1 MTRDRAQELRD
12 VERMFVDVP
21 KHFESIKENV
31 AMTNDMTN
39 DMTTDNLTETVEV
52 EHDTVAKAFEDLA
65 EFIRDAVYWQG
76 TMDLEEFKKRAI
88 MEDLAYNTVTDS
100 LWVIRGVHD
109 GHIFAYDIKDDFLSQ
124 LDESA
129 SKDFIIYEQFKEGDL
144 LVNSL
149 GNIYVVEA
157 KWIRD
162 IETVHDIVYS
172 LKLLND
178 MGSRDKGCNIEL
190 SGHRIEA
197 SGMKLYEVPSDEDV
211 NSKFSSYE
219 VLNEVK
225 NWALVRNLQTAQPQS
240 QMLKLVEEAG
250 EIITAMQD
258 GDIAEILDGVGDV
271 IVVLTVMSTQVESG
285 DDMYEAI
292 EVELASSDLFL
303 SENRNFD
310 TGTASTALMRLLG
323 EFSSAVARGQH
334 EKYADIT
341 SRIVST
347 LYSILQ
353 SVVEPYYFEIADEE
367 EREDFY
373 APYGL
378 LDISILSIAI
388 RLAYNEIK
396 HRKGKMVDGVF
407 VKEADL

>member
-39 DMTTDNLTETVEV
+39 DMTIDNLTETVEV

-76 TMDLEEFKKRAI
+76 TMDLEEFKKRAT
-88 MEDLAYNTVTDS
+88 MYDLAYNTATDS
-100 LWVIRGVHD
+100 LWVITGVHS
-109 GHIFAYDIKDDFLSQ
+109 GYIFAYDNNNEVYTQ
-124 LDESA
+124 LEESA
-129 SKDFIIYEQFKEGDL
+129 SKDFIIYEQFKVGDL
-144 LVNSL
+144 LETNL
-149 GNIYVVEA
+149 GTLYKITNKRVTGV
-157 KWIRD
+157 KS
-162 IETVHDIVYS
+162 VHDIEYLLHV
-172 LKLLND
+172 LND
-178 MGSRDKGCNIEL
+178 REPNEEGKTIRL
-190 SGHRIEA
+190 SGKYIKDN
-197 SGMKLYEVPSDEDV
+197 GYKLYEVPSDEDV

-292 EVELASSDLFL
+292 EVELGSSDLFL

-323 EFSSAVARGQH
+323 ELSSAVARGQH

-341 SRIVST
+341 SSIVST

-353 SVVEPYYFEIADEE
+353 SVVEPYFFEIADEE